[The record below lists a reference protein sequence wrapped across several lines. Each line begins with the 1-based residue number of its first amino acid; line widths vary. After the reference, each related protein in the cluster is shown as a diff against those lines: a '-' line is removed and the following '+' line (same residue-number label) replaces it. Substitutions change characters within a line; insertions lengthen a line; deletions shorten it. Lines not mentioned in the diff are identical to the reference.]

1 MKRLLII
8 TLALALP
15 AAVVAQDFE
24 RGDRSDRPERRQ
36 RRFDRDDFRGG
47 DRMGRGGVQRQSQR
61 IVEALGLD
69 DQQRVQ
75 FDDIIAD
82 YTQRMQEQGEVFREI
97 REANQA
103 GDKERAAELRSE
115 LGELGGGRGNP
126 MTRILDELE
135 PILRQDQME
144 AFKQLRERTSRGGM
158 GRDTGRRGRRG
169 IDGLIEQLD
178 LTEEQQREFVEIR
191 RENSEQQRNRWE
203 DIRPLMDEMREARE
217 AGDEQRLDEIRAQF
231 EEMRAGNRRGGGNE
245 VLLDA
250 LRDILDDDQ
259 RSILEE
265 YREQNNRRFGR
276 DDRRRREPDVRSII
290 QAAKRLDLDSV
301 QKDDLREIEQVAG
314 REQREVRRDREA
326 LAELTARV
334 RREIMDILDD
344 DQKREFERAI
354 ERNNRRGGDRRS
366 RRDRDRP
373 DREERPQRG
382 SDRPFR
388 P

>member
-61 IVEALGLD
+61 IVEALSLD

-103 GDKERAAELRSE
+103 GDKERAAELRRE

-276 DDRRRREPDVRSII
+276 DDRRRRAPDVRSII